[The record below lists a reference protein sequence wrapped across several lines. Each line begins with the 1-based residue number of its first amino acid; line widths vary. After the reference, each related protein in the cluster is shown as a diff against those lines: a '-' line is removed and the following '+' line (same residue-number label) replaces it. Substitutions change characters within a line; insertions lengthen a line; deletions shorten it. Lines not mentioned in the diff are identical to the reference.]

1 MISREEV
8 KDPKKRILTAC
19 VRMFIERGFR
29 QTTMMDIIREADVSA
44 GTFQN
49 AFHTKDG
56 VLATLVEFMFD
67 NQFAMAR
74 SRLPVGDGVVVYAV
88 ETAIQLAITESRES
102 LREIYAEAYTQP
114 EICEYICQK
123 TAKENAKFFSQYN
136 RDWGESDFYEA
147 EIGSS
152 GMMRSF
158 MLRRCDMYFTLKKK
172 TERFLRM
179 ALDVYHVPRDVADAA
194 IETVMNMDIEAT
206 AAAVMRQLFSML
218 EMKFDFKFSDA
229 SGK

>member
-8 KDPKKRILTAC
+8 KDPKKRILSAC

-56 VLATLVEFMFD
+56 VLSALVEFMFD

-74 SRLPVGDGVVVYAV
+74 SRLPVGDGVLVYAV

-123 TAKENAKFFSQYN
+123 TARENAKFFSRYN
-136 RDWGESDFYEA
+136 EDWGECDFYEA

-172 TERFLRM
+172 TSRFLRM

-206 AAAVMRQLFSML
+206 ASAVMLQLFSML
-218 EMKFDFKFSDA
+218 EMRFDFRFSDTTQ
-229 SGK
+229 